1 MLYITPVLQSLDKNL
16 FLFNALFPQS
26 LLIIRLEIMVD
37 LGSLRGFMTM
47 EDSRSFRVLLAQLG
61 FGVISR
67 RRGLVRVT

>member
-1 MLYITPVLQSLDKNL
+1 MKLMIHPNQCKMRQNAIHITPVLQNIDKNF

-47 EDSRSFRVLLAQLG
+47 KDSRSFRVLLA
-61 FGVISR
+61 
-67 RRGLVRVT
+67 